1 MIISV
6 PNLWNF
12 LQSSWLT
19 SSTVM
24 PSRVRWPCVHGRSA
38 SGTFFDCGGGGG
50 GGGEE
55 SFFAAAAASGLALAE
70 EHGVEE
76 EEEDDDDDEDGVGG
90 GLEIPRAGCIRKGNE
105 L

>member
-50 GGGEE
+50 GGEE

-70 EHGVEE
+70 EHGVEEE